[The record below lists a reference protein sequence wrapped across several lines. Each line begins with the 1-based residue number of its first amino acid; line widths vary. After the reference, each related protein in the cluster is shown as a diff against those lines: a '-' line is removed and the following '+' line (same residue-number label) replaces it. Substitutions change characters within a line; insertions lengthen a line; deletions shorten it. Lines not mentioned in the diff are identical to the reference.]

1 MIGAHEPGAVRH
13 GRDGAA
19 SHGSDRARRTP
30 RVDGYAEGCQHGDV
44 DPPFAGRSTIWF
56 DPHMGQ
62 TAIRPNWRL
71 MGCKEAVMIGTR
83 IAGFTIRLLH
93 PAFNIAALWSVTAGL
108 IGHSQGGQQD
118 DRQQFQPRRR

>member
-1 MIGAHEPGAVRH
+1 MAHTNRAPSGMSRTTQPVTDQIAPGACLV
-13 GRDGAA
+13 
-19 SHGSDRARRTP
+19 
-30 RVDGYAEGCQHGDV
+30 VDGYAEGCQHGDV

-83 IAGFTIRLLH
+83 IAGITIRLLH
-93 PAFNIAALWSVTAGL
+93 PAFHIAALWSVTAGL